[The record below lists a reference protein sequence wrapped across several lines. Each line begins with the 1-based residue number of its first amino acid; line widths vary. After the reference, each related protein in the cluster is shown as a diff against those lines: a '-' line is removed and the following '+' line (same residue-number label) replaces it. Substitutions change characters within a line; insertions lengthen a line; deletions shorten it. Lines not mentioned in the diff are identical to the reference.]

1 MKALSVRNSPFA
13 RFLFVKSLYQKLKN
27 TVVSALKQ
35 GWSADAV
42 CWSGAWG
49 LSIGLFPIYGVTTA
63 TLGIIGLIWKLNHA
77 IMQAFNYL
85 ASPLKFLLIIPYIR
99 LGEWLF
105 RTDTPFALSIPEF
118 TGRFKQAPLETLG
131 EFAMTFVHAIC
142 GWLVTVPFWMA
153 LTYFTLYTLIRMGA
167 ATRNQLQE
175 SSS

>member
-1 MKALSVRNSPFA
+1 MKSI
-13 RFLFVKSLYQKLKN
+13 YQKLRA
-27 TVVSALKQ
+27 TVLNALKQ

-49 LSIGLFPIYGVTTA
+49 LTIGLFPIYGVTTA
-63 TLGIIGLIWKLNHA
+63 TLGLIGLIWKLNHA

-105 RTDTPFALSIPEF
+105 QTDTPFALSIAEF
-118 TGRFKQAPLETLG
+118 SGHFKQAPMETLG

-142 GWLVTVPFWMA
+142 GWLVTVPLWMA
-153 LTYFTLYTLIRMGA
+153 FTYFTLHLLIKMGA
-167 ATRNQLQE
+167 ATRKQPQE
-175 SSS
+175 SAG